1 MSILNFKNQGDNRR
15 QNVLELRWILIIA
28 TIYLVLFHRPLS
40 ATPPIVALFIA
51 AYLGSNILASWLL
64 PKARSPQVFEMAIV
78 AFDATAVSLALL
90 LTQNATSDFFL
101 LYFIVMI
108 IGTLSDRLEG
118 VVATAIL
125 ISVLHLYTTG
135 LLLGFDRLLSNG
147 LLIRIPFLFVV
158 ALFFGHLVQ
167 RARSAE
173 REAKEA
179 RDHEMMRND
188 FVGGVVHDL
197 KIPLTIIK
205 SWAEMMLKDAGGSL
219 SDEHADLTRRIHV
232 NAQRMLRLALN
243 LLDSSRIDAGRL
255 DLQREPVRLTEL
267 VQKTISS
274 ARTASELKKI
284 SLDFRVPENI
294 HAIVEV
300 DEVQMERV
308 IWNLLDNAIKN
319 TPENGA
325 VTISI
330 DSQDDRLGLSI
341 SDSGPGVPARQLSTI
356 FERYKAAPRGHFASS
371 GFGLF
376 IVKSI
381 VQAHGGTVEASNL
394 PGGGARF
401 VVRLP
406 SVEQQRS
413 KLPNRAANVE
423 QEILRTATA

>member
-1 MSILNFKNQGDNRR
+1 MAILDFRNFSGNHR
-15 QNVLELRWILIIA
+15 QSVLELRWILIIA

-51 AYLGSNILASWLL
+51 AYLGSNVVASRLV
-64 PKARSPQVFEMAIV
+64 PRVRSPQLFEMAIV
-78 AFDATAVSLALL
+78 AFDATAVSVALL

-108 IGTLSDRLEG
+108 VGTLSDRLEG
-118 VVATAIL
+118 VIATAVL

-147 LLIRIPFLFVV
+147 LLIRLPFLFVV

-179 RDHEMMRND
+179 RDHETMRNE

-205 SWAEMMLKDAGGSL
+205 SWAEIMLKDAGGSL

-243 LLDSSRIDAGRL
+243 LLDTSRIEAGRL

-267 VQKTISS
+267 VEKTISS
-274 ARTASELKKI
+274 ARTASELKRI
-284 SLDFRVPENI
+284 SLDFMARENM

-308 IWNLLDNAIKN
+308 VWNLLDNAIKN
-319 TPENGA
+319 TPDGGT
-325 VTISI
+325 VTISM
-330 DSQDDRLGLSI
+330 DSQDDQLALSI
-341 SDSGPGVPARQLSTI
+341 SDNGPGVPASELPTL
-356 FERYKAAPRGHFASS
+356 FERYKATRRGHFASS
-371 GFGLF
+371 GLGLF

-381 VQAHGGTVEASNL
+381 VMAHGGTVEAMNL
-394 PGGGARF
+394 ASGGAKF

-406 SVEQQRS
+406 SVEHQRS
-413 KLPNRAANVE
+413 VVPRRAKAE
-423 QEILRTATA
+423 RPSFGTAAA